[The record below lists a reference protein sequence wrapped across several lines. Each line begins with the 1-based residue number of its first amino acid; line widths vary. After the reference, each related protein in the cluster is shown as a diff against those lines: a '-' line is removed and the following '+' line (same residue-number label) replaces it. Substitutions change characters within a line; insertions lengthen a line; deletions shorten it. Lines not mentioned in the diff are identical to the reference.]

1 MEDNFWTFLMIFE
14 DFEILFKLLSVWT
27 CGDEWLELLFVKS
40 IHMIFAPPLTK
51 YTHRLVDVYLPLRYH
66 LLPFEKISNKE
77 TCYGNPARCCLF
89 SGHVLGLAT

>member
-1 MEDNFWTFLMIFE
+1 MIFE

-51 YTHRLVDVYLPLRYH
+51 YTHSQV
-66 LLPFEKISNKE
+66 S
-77 TCYGNPARCCLF
+77 
-89 SGHVLGLAT
+89 